1 MRQIQKDFNEHEIYK
16 NRIRKMTPLNTLKI
30 RGLDNETSRCISN
43 VSYNNK
49 ISNQSFSEK
58 SIIKKT
64 EDVSIDSKPRNYNG
78 NRSLIPITHI
88 KKKEGGNL
96 GDFILESNPTN
107 KQMKAN
113 KNKKNQNDSSVLKP
127 KLDEIEIKG
136 SNILISPK
144 NGN

>member
-1 MRQIQKDFNEHEIYK
+1 MRQIQKDFTEHEVYK
-16 NRIRKMTPLNTLKI
+16 NRIRKMTPINTLKI

-49 ISNQSFSEK
+49 VSNQSFSEK

-64 EDVSIDSKPRNYNG
+64 EDVSMDSKPRNYYG

-96 GDFILESNPTN
+96 GDFILESNPN
-107 KQMKAN
+107 KQTKG
-113 KNKKNQNDSSVLKP
+113 NKKRKNNNDSSILKP
-127 KLDEIEIKG
+127 KLEEIEIKG